1 MNPRPR
7 LPFILQLSTFLLALC
22 ATGCGTVRAL
32 QQPFLRTTNA
42 APVVITLPAQT
53 HTEARIVEPTTNTVG
68 NVVTITPAYVTNYVT
83 LTPASYVTNW
93 ATNVTVA
100 VNPALASAL
109 ATLETA
115 NKFNPTP
122 SAPLV
127 DLALVGL
134 SAGLAWFARMK
145 SRQATAAQAEGVETL
160 GIARTVML
168 GVEESKSDATKE
180 AIRKL
185 STAVGNAPQLNALV
199 QKFTR
204 T

>member
-1 MNPRPR
+1 MKTRPAFIFQ
-7 LPFILQLSTFLLALC
+7 LSAFILLFGL
-22 ATGCGTVRAL
+22 TGCGTVRAL

-42 APVVITLPAQT
+42 VPVILTVPAQT
-53 HTEARIVEPTTNTVG
+53 NTTARLVEPTTNTVG

-83 LTPASYVTNW
+83 LTPAAYVTNW
-93 ATNVTVA
+93 ATNISVA

-127 DLALVGL
+127 DLALAGL
-134 SAGLAWFARMK
+134 GAGLAFYARMK
-145 SRQATAAQAEGVETL
+145 GKQATAALAEGRENL
-160 GIARTVML
+160 SIARTVML
-168 GVEESKSDATKE
+168 GVEEAKSDDTKA
-180 AIRKL
+180 AIAKL
-185 STAVGNAPQLNALV
+185 SHAVGNAPQLNALV